1 MAPPP
6 PLAAMGRGED
16 WEAAVQDG
24 GACPWRPR
32 GARVHVV
39 TGLPTAAAMSGAID
53 QSRHPGGRGSV
64 RRELR
69 AAGLRPA
76 SAGGLSRTAGGL
88 TPPPVAS
95 RLRWPPSPAVDTHL
109 RPRERQSGASSRA
122 GGVDLRGVVPVAA
135 PYRPPLPRQASVVSA
150 RGSGRRGLLAAGVR
164 AAGFRPQIAS
174 APSFPHAYV
183 ASPPPLPIPGRL
195 TVALLHADVLFP
207 AVPPPTQAKDALKFL
222 NKRLGNKNSKVQIL
236 TLYANISRLLVYCDS
251 VSSFSGARNS
261 EQKFKEKDL
270 NAREKILSLI
280 DTWQVSFGGPSG
292 RYPQYYA
299 AYQELRNAGVDF
311 PSREENTVP
320 LFTPIQ
326 TQPLRHPQLYPLPG
340 DMSHIERDCQN
351 RPKNPRRGRSYSR
364 SLTPHR
370 GRSHGRSYNR
380 SHSMSHRIH
389 FPHFQMNK
397 HLSVSRGSLGF
408 LLIQSTHQYH
418 LPQLL
423 PDVVALMDEFARRV
437 YQELNYVQEGQNA
450 RRFKK
455 LYVDKQDVLVPDIFW
470 DYTSSKVLTME
481 WIEGT
486 TLNHQAAIEKQGLK
500 VLDLVNIGIQ
510 CSLRQ
515 LLEYGYFH
523 ADPHPCNILATPEG
537 KLAFLDFG
545 MMSETP

>member
-6 PLAAMGRGED
+6 SLAAMGRGED

-135 PYRPPLPRQASVVSA
+135 PYRPPLPLQASVVSA

-207 AVPPPTQAKDALKFL
+207 AVPPPTSGPTSPPSPTSPSPSDHHMSCFRSSSSPWAHSPSPASLPYPSSPPPSPRVSPTRHLAHVPTHYHPLGALLADLDAQLRALGASSAADPALLLHATDRLRDMMQTTNHKFL
-222 NKRLGNKNSKVQIL
+222 ASKGC
-236 TLYANISRLLVYCDS
+236 T
-251 VSSFSGARNS
+251 
-261 EQKFKEKDL
+261 
-270 NAREKILSLI
+270 
-280 DTWQVSFGGPSG
+280 QV
-292 RYPQYYA
+292 
-299 AYQELRNAGVDF
+299 
-311 PSREENTVP
+311 
-320 LFTPIQ
+320 
-326 TQPLRHPQLYPLPG
+326 
-340 DMSHIERDCQN
+340 
-351 RPKNPRRGRSYSR
+351 
-364 SLTPHR
+364 
-370 GRSHGRSYNR
+370 
-380 SHSMSHRIH
+380 
-389 FPHFQMNK
+389 
-397 HLSVSRGSLGF
+397 
-408 LLIQSTHQYH
+408 
-418 LPQLL
+418 
-423 PDVVALMDEFARRV
+423 
-437 YQELNYVQEGQNA
+437 
-450 RRFKK
+450 
-455 LYVDKQDVLVPDIFW
+455 
-470 DYTSSKVLTME
+470 
-481 WIEGT
+481 
-486 TLNHQAAIEKQGLK
+486 LK
-500 VLDLVNIGIQ
+500 
-510 CSLRQ
+510 
-515 LLEYGYFH
+515 
-523 ADPHPCNILATPEG
+523 
-537 KLAFLDFG
+537 
-545 MMSETP
+545 